1 MTDPELH
8 ELRRHKW
15 HLDGRPVRTVEEAR
29 EFVES
34 VGLCLMY
41 PASAQDPNMRGGT
54 EIVLPTFIGAW
65 AGGDENLP
73 ARHKAFADPRAHEAT
88 ELAIRLLRERSAY
101 EASVFGE
108 DNLLVAASVFPYF
121 YALAGDRN
129 PRQEPRSDRS
139 LSPLAQDVLGAIQ
152 RKGPVTKRRL
162 AETLGGDL
170 SEAAIDRALSELA
183 ARLRITRVDYNPREG
198 SFWDV
203 LYRWA
208 PEAVNEGMHLSVA
221 VALSALLS
229 KYLDCVIAADEKE
242 IVGFFSPLAAR
253 SKVKEA
259 INALL
264 AARELEFVHVG
275 KRTLVQ
281 VTPARS
287 AERPRNSRRHA

>member
-1 MTDPELH
+1 MTDTELH
-8 ELRRHKW
+8 DLRRHKW
-15 HLDGRPVRTVEEAR
+15 HLDGRPVHTVEDAR
-29 EFVES
+29 EFVQS
-34 VGLCLMY
+34 VGFCLMY
-41 PASAQDPNMRGGT
+41 PISAQEPGMRAGA

-65 AGGDENLP
+65 VGGDEGLP
-73 ARHKAFADPRAHEAT
+73 TRQKAFADPRTHQAT
-88 ELAIRLLRERSAY
+88 ELAVRLLRERSAY

-121 YALAGDRN
+121 YAMAGDRN
-129 PRQEPRSDRS
+129 PRQDPHSDRT
-139 LSPLAQDVLGAIQ
+139 LLPLAQDVFSAIQ
-152 RKGPVTKRRL
+152 RAGPVTKRRL

-170 SEAAIDRALSELA
+170 SEAAIDRALAELV
-183 ARLRITRVDYNPREG
+183 ARLRITRVDYNPHDG

-203 LYRWA
+203 LYRWS

-229 KYLDCVIAADEKE
+229 KYLDCVVAADEKE
-242 IVGFFSPLAAR
+242 IADFFSPLAAR

-281 VTPARS
+281 VAPAR
-287 AERPRNSRRHA
+287 ATDRPKNSRRRA